1 MERPEGG
8 GEVEGKAE
16 RRPRVPGMSLT
27 PEHVDCH
34 SFTDMPTAC
43 PSGLTGT
50 RTGWTHPPTVP
61 HSAQFP
67 WESMRG
73 SASSITSPCLLIDHV
88 VMGTDG
94 QVQPIYKDSHSERE
108 GPGMSLGSGVG
119 VAPTW
124 AVPDH

>member
-1 MERPEGG
+1 
-8 GEVEGKAE
+8 
-16 RRPRVPGMSLT
+16 MSLT

-73 SASSITSPCLLIDHV
+73 SASSITSPCLLI
-88 VMGTDG
+88 
-94 QVQPIYKDSHSERE
+94 PAPAKA
-108 GPGMSLGSGVG
+108 LGWYSTGG
-119 VAPTW
+119 LDAGGRSSR
-124 AVPDH
+124 AC